1 MSLADDLNYTGR
13 RVLITGAANG
23 FGAAMAAAFSEAGA
37 TVVMADIERETLLPA
52 AARLGAEAHV
62 FDQSDPASIDALA
75 TAAGVVDVLINNA
88 GMLTAKP
95 LLETTAAEMR
105 QLVDVDFLGVALMM
119 RAFGAGMV
127 ARGQGVVLNISSQTA
142 FCGGEGRAI
151 YAAAKSAVA
160 QLTRSAA
167 VEWGPAGV
175 RVLALAPGRCL
186 TRMTRGDPAGGP
198 VRRPR
203 PVARTTGPMGYGGG
217 DRENGGD
224 ALLARRGLC
233 DGGDR
238 HCRWRLRARII
249 SFHILCTKTIA
260 VASLP
265 PQCCTAATEGAPMH
279 LGRFIP
285 LALAASLF
293 ASPHR
298 RPMHPASVIRKS
310 ASDRSARWLAPA
322 IFTGGSR

>member
-37 TVVMADIERETLLPA
+37 TLVMADIERETLLPA

-186 TRMTRGDPAGGP
+186 TRMTVVTRQEGLS
-198 VRRPR
+198 
-203 PVARTTGPMGYGGG
+203 G
-217 DRENGGD
+217 DR
-224 ALLARRGLC
+224 GLSRVPLGRWGTAEEIAKMAVMLC
-233 DGGDR
+233 SPAAGYVTGETVIADGG
-238 HCRWRLRARII
+238 
-249 SFHILCTKTIA
+249 F
-260 VASLP
+260 V
-265 PQCCTAATEGAPMH
+265 
-279 LGRFIP
+279 LG
-285 LALAASLF
+285 
-293 ASPHR
+293 
-298 RPMHPASVIRKS
+298 
-310 ASDRSARWLAPA
+310 
-322 IFTGGSR
+322 